1 MLFCRDFGQR
11 VHLNDVIVI
20 LLGGFKRDVIVP
32 RNLHWGMAGRAWWG
46 SEVADWLQG
55 TGEL

>member
-1 MLFCRDFGQR
+1 MTSLSPGTCIAALR
-11 VHLNDVIVI
+11 HC
-20 LLGGFKRDVIVP
+20 
-32 RNLHWGMAGRAWWG
+32 GMAGRAWWG